1 MEIFFFH
8 KVINVI
14 SMLGCPI
21 TLTSFTEKCKQL
33 DMATSNK
40 DYMSFERT
48 SNSLADFHESLGR
61 YVKGFKKCSS
71 QCR

>member
-1 MEIFFFH
+1 
-8 KVINVI
+8 
-14 SMLGCPI
+14 MLGCPI
-21 TLTSFTEKCKQL
+21 TLASFTEKCKQL
-33 DMATSNK
+33 GVAASNK

-71 QCR
+71 HCR